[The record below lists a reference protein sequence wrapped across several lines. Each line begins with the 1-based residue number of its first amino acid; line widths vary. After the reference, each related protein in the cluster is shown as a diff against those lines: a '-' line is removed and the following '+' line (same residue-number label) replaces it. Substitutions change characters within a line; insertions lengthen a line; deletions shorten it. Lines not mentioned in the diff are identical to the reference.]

1 MKNNLIIK
9 VKKKMKEKRK
19 KVVNDT
25 DFLIV
30 ECTGIYD
37 VVVDS

>member
-19 KVVNDT
+19 KVVNDM

-30 ECTGIYD
+30 ECTGI
-37 VVVDS
+37 VVDS

>member
-9 VKKKMKEKRK
+9 VKKKKMKEKRK
-19 KVVNDT
+19 KVVNDM

-30 ECTGIYD
+30 ECTGI
-37 VVVDS
+37 VVDS